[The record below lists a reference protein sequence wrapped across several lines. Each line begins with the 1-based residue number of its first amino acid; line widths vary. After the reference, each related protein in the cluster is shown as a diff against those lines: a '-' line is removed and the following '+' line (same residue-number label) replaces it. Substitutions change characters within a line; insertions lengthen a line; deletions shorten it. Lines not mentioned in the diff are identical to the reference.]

1 MVMSGT
7 VTVLLAEDHT
17 LVRDGTRALLEASG
31 DIVVVAE
38 AAQGEEAVEMAL
50 RLRPDVALVD
60 IGLPRLN
67 GIEVI
72 RRIKSALPDTRLLAL
87 TVHDEDEYV
96 IAAIRAGA
104 VGYVL
109 KNIPGRDLV
118 KAVRSVLAGTSV
130 LDPKVAHQ
138 VFGRIALG
146 SVDTAIREE
155 KPLTYREWEV
165 LQIAASGCS
174 NREIALRLSVS
185 SRTIQ
190 CHLSNIFKKL
200 NVVSRT
206 EAVVV
211 ALRRGWVSLDESA
224 ETEASIR

>member
-1 MVMSGT
+1 MVMSAT
-7 VTVLLAEDHT
+7 VRVLLAEDHT
-17 LVRDGTRALLEASG
+17 LVRDGTRALLEAAG
-31 DIVVVAE
+31 DILVVAE
-38 AAQGEEAVEMAL
+38 AAHGEAAVEMAL
-50 RLRPDVALVD
+50 RFRPDVALID

-72 RRIKSALPDTRLLAL
+72 RRIKAALPDTRLLAL
-87 TVHDEDEYV
+87 TVHDEEEYV
-96 IAAIRAGA
+96 IAAILAGA

-118 KAVRSVLAGTSV
+118 KAVRSVLAGDSI
-130 LDPKVAHQ
+130 LDPEVVHQ
-138 VFGRIALG
+138 VFGRVAQTA
-146 SVDTAIREE
+146 DTGIRREE
-155 KPLTYREWEV
+155 LLTDREREV

-185 SRTIQ
+185 NRTIQ
-190 CHLSNIFKKL
+190 CHLSHIFKKL

-211 ALRRGWVSLDESA
+211 ALKKGWVSLDESPIS
-224 ETEASIR
+224 ESSIQ

>member
-7 VTVLLAEDHT
+7 VRVLLAEDHT
-17 LVRDGTRALLEASG
+17 LVRDGTRALLEASQ
-31 DIVVVAE
+31 DIIVVAE

-50 RLRPDVALVD
+50 ALRPDVGLID
-60 IGLPRLN
+60 IGLPGVN

-72 RRIKSALPDTRLLAL
+72 RRIKAALSDTRLLAL

-96 IAAIRAGA
+96 IAAILAGA
-104 VGYVL
+104 AGYVL

-118 KAVRSVLAGTSV
+118 KAVRSVVTGESV
-130 LDPKVAHQ
+130 LDPGLAHQ
-138 VFGRIALG
+138 VFTRVAQG
-146 SVDTAIREE
+146 TAVTRRQEKLLTNRE
-155 KPLTYREWEV
+155 REV

-174 NREIALRLSVS
+174 NQEIALRLSVS
-185 SRTIQ
+185 RRTIQ
-190 CHLSNIFKKL
+190 CHLSHIFKKL

-211 ALRRGWVSLDESA
+211 ALRKGLVSLDESP
-224 ETEASIR
+224 ETEMSLR